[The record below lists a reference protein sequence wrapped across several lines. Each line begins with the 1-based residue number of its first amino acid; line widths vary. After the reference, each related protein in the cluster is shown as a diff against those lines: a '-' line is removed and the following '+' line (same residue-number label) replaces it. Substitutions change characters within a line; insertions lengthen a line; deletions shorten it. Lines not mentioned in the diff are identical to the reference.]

1 MTLKKNKIITVERGN
16 VLTQRLKAI
25 FTRSEA
31 VINRVP
37 TMDHVLECFESEV
50 FDVLILS
57 SDTFQAGR
65 IDGIE
70 LLDVITANS
79 PMTQVLFLVESK
91 DIQTAMAAL
100 EAGSYQYARLPVPD
114 EELRLLIETAIK
126 KRPCYGPNLLLERK
140 KQEVKFE
147 MLVGQSTAMQ
157 EVYRQIRQAASTDMP
172 VLLMGETGTGKDLA
186 AQAIHA
192 QSRRAAG
199 PYVPVNLGALPAEL
213 VASELFGHEKGA
225 FTGAFQKRAGKF
237 EMAMEGTVFLDE
249 IASIDEKVQIG
260 LLRLIEEKKLHRLGG
275 KRSIKT
281 DARLIAASNKDL
293 EELTHRGRFRQD
305 LYFRLDV
312 FRIMIPPLRER
323 IGDISLL
330 VNEFLTRYNL
340 SFQKNILGIA
350 PQCITLLESY
360 AWPGNVRELK
370 NVIQRAVLVCTGE
383 VLLPEHLPPR
393 FNPDRPVYPTVTFK
407 VGTPLDKVEKEMIL
421 RALTTT
427 QNSRK
432 QAAAL
437 LGISRRA
444 LYNKLKKHQID

>member
-1 MTLKKNKIITVERGN
+1 
-16 VLTQRLKAI
+16 
-25 FTRSEA
+25 
-31 VINRVP
+31 
-37 TMDHVLECFESEV
+37 
-50 FDVLILS
+50 
-57 SDTFQAGR
+57 
-65 IDGIE
+65 
-70 LLDVITANS
+70 
-79 PMTQVLFLVESK
+79 MTQVLFLVESK

-340 SFQKNILGIA
+340 AFQKNILGIA